1 MPRRKKKIKEASE
14 GQNVEKKD
22 LEASSSVGIK
32 KKRRLE
38 DLLIVISDSDGE
50 ETKEENGL
58 QKTKTKQSNRSK
70 CLAKRKIAQMSEE
83 EQFALALKMSEQE
96 AREVNNQE
104 EKEEELLRKAIA
116 ESLNSCWPSAASA
129 TRSRPLATGPSSHSH
144 QENTKDSGTT
154 EGIWQLVPPSLC
166 KGSHISQGNEAEGRK
181 EPWDH
186 NENTEEEPVSGSSGS
201 WDQSSQP
208 VFENENVKCFDRC
221 TGHLAEH
228 TQCGKPQES
237 TGSGYAFSKTVQGRG
252 DMSRQC
258 LPVPADT
265 KGLQDTGGT
274 VHYYWGIPFCP
285 AGVDPNQYTNVIL
298 CQLEVYQKSLK
309 MAQRQ
314 LVKKRGF
321 GEPVLPRPPF
331 LIQNECGQEDQ
342 TSEKNEGISED
353 MGDEAKEE
361 RQESRASGW
370 HSETKDF
377 QKSPIKSLKQKLLLE
392 EEPTTSHGQS
402 SQGLFVEETSEEVL
416 KSSEGDDS
424 VPASRSIAALTS
436 KKSLVLMPE
445 SSAEEITVCPET
457 QLSSFEPL
465 DLNREDSPDSRE
477 LPIEGR
483 MAMRDKQVDNRED
496 GKKENPPPEVSSST
510 RVSCPLCNHDF
521 PPTKIEQHAMYCNG
535 LMEQET
541 VLTRRRREAKK
552 KSDGRAAVQPALD
565 PSRKEKCYLCKSLVP
580 LGDYQCHVEACLQ
593 LAKVDREDG
602 TEGMRRPR
610 VCAPVEGKQQQRL
623 RKSKEKGHSQGRL
636 LSLLEQSE
644 HRTTGVE
651 KKPKSPEAR
660 AFRMPSPEVEEAGC
674 SRETQSSLSQ
684 LNLNE
689 SPIKSFVPVSEATN
703 CLVDFKDQ
711 FTFRSRTKSGRGKK
725 RKS

>member
-1 MPRRKKKIKEASE
+1 
-14 GQNVEKKD
+14 
-22 LEASSSVGIK
+22 
-32 KKRRLE
+32 
-38 DLLIVISDSDGE
+38 
-50 ETKEENGL
+50 
-58 QKTKTKQSNRSK
+58 
-70 CLAKRKIAQMSEE
+70 
-83 EQFALALKMSEQE
+83 
-96 AREVNNQE
+96 
-104 EKEEELLRKAIA
+104 
-116 ESLNSCWPSAASA
+116 
-129 TRSRPLATGPSSHSH
+129 
-144 QENTKDSGTT
+144 
-154 EGIWQLVPPSLC
+154 
-166 KGSHISQGNEAEGRK
+166 
-181 EPWDH
+181 
-186 NENTEEEPVSGSSGS
+186 
-201 WDQSSQP
+201 
-208 VFENENVKCFDRC
+208 
-221 TGHLAEH
+221 
-228 TQCGKPQES
+228 
-237 TGSGYAFSKTVQGRG
+237 
-252 DMSRQC
+252 
-258 LPVPADT
+258 
-265 KGLQDTGGT
+265 
-274 VHYYWGIPFCP
+274 
-285 AGVDPNQYTNVIL
+285 
-298 CQLEVYQKSLK
+298 
-309 MAQRQ
+309 
-314 LVKKRGF
+314 
-321 GEPVLPRPPF
+321 
-331 LIQNECGQEDQ
+331 
-342 TSEKNEGISED
+342 

-436 KKSLVLMPE
+436 KKSLVLMSE

-483 MAMRDKQVDNRED
+483 MAVRDKQVDNRED